1 MLGFHWATLLKP
13 KTHNIVKT
21 KQLFTILTCIVSLC
35 SSTLLTANADESK
48 KKWNPIRTKTGTEIS
63 TPEEGFYLIAVIDK
77 NTGEIV
83 DDVSGYF
90 PADSSIPVPST
101 TNNEVVLIQKVPI
114 PSGNTIPNEFADS
127 F

>member
-1 MLGFHWATLLKP
+1 MLGFHWGTLLKP
-13 KTHNIVKT
+13 KKHNIMKT

-48 KKWNPIRTKTGTEIS
+48 KKWNPIRTKTGTEIT

-83 DDVSGYF
+83 EDISGYY
-90 PADSSIPVPST
+90 PAGGSIPVPPITS
-101 TNNEVVLIQKVPI
+101 NEAVLIQQVTI
-114 PSGNTIPNEFADS
+114 PSGDTIPNEFTDS